1 MVCHLREVKINDN
14 AGYMTWY
21 VIYVKNNR
29 PFVDIRL
36 KQKHPS
42 CAFNIVIGNA
52 TLLPRPY
59 PILSLHLHYMEHH
72 KSTTPFFSWLR
83 GKPCIITNKEHRT
96 GATFMYHY
104 IRNVVTGNT
113 TLMPHPRLLVYANK
127 GHRTSATFMYH
138 YIHNVV
144 TGDTTLMPH
153 PRHLV
158 YANNGHRTSATFM
171 YQFVYNVAAGST
183 TMVPDPYHLVYD
195 ALPQSPQQEQ
205 QQQQQQGQGWTPSD
219 HTLGRE
225 ATPYY
230 YKVCLCGGGGG

>member
-96 GATFMYHY
+96 
-104 IRNVVTGNT
+104 
-113 TLMPHPRLLVYANK
+113 
-127 GHRTSATFMYH
+127 
-138 YIHNVV
+138 
-144 TGDTTLMPH
+144 
-153 PRHLV
+153 
-158 YANNGHRTSATFM
+158 SATFM